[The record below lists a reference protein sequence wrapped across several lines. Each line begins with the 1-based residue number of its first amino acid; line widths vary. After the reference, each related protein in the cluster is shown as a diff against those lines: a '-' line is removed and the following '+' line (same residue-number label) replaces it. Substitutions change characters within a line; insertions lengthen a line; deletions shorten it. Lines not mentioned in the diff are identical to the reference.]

1 MVGKWKVALQAKWC
15 NMTTEY
21 SLGRG
26 ISKGDIGAASFPVFP
41 ALGEEEETSGKSVTG
56 LGDFEKFFDKP
67 ATGEKFE
74 WVEQCPVEGLFS
86 IPEMWKKT
94 GIKSF
99 ILDMS
104 KDKDLEQYSELLNKA
119 DQTDPSLVILDEEKQ
134 FCQNIENW
142 KVFITTSNILYKK
155 IIK

>member
-1 MVGKWKVALQAKWC
+1 MSVD
-15 NMTTEY
+15 NY

-26 ISKGDIGAASFPVFP
+26 VSRSEMGAAAFPGLED
-41 ALGEEEETSGKSVTG
+41 LGLEDDKAVTG
-56 LGDFEKFFDKP
+56 LGEYEKMFDKP

-74 WVEQCPVEGLFS
+74 WVKQCPVEGLFS
-86 IPEMWKKT
+86 IPEMWKKE
-94 GIKSF
+94 GIQSH

-104 KDKDLEQYSELLNKA
+104 KAKDLKEYSSILNKA
-119 DQTDPSLVILDEEKQ
+119 DQVDPNLVILDEQKQ

-142 KVFITTSNILYKK
+142 KVFITTANILYKK